1 MKCVENAVVSMNKVL
16 VFMAS
21 VMMAGL
27 MITVCADLTLRYFFN
42 SPLLWGTEVTEI
54 LLLYITFLGMAWV
67 FREDG
72 HVVIDVFTNKA
83 IGRKKKVL
91 NGISYFLVGIVSAVL
106 VYYGFYAAYDHYKRG
121 VFNPTV
127 IETPIWLI
135 ILVIP
140 VGSVPLLLEILLKF
154 WKLSSTKSQAPASA
168 GAPALRKAS
177 GGGASHRQ
185 AE

>member
-1 MKCVENAVVSMNKVL
+1 MVDRVFGYMEIVVRGFNKVL
-16 VFMAS
+16 VFIAS
-21 VMMAGL
+21 FMMAGL
-27 MITVCADLTLRYFFN
+27 MIIVCIDLALRYFFN

-83 IGRKKKVL
+83 TGRKKKIL

-106 VYYGFYAAYDHYKRG
+106 IYYGFYTTYDHYSRG

-127 IETPIWLI
+127 IETPIALI
-135 ILVIP
+135 IIVIP
-140 VGSVPLLLEILLKF
+140 IGSIPLFLEVLVKGWKLLK
-154 WKLSSTKSQAPASA
+154 
-168 GAPALRKAS
+168 R
-177 GGGASHRQ
+177 
-185 AE
+185 

>member
-1 MKCVENAVVSMNKVL
+1 MKYVENAVVGMNKVL
-16 VFMAS
+16 VFIAS

-27 MITVCADLTLRYFFN
+27 MIIVCADLTLRYFFN

-140 VGSVPLLLEILLKF
+140 VGSVPLLLEILIKF
-154 WKLSSTKSQAPASA
+154 WKLSSTKSQ
-168 GAPALRKAS
+168 KTEC
-177 GGGASHRQ
+177 Q
-185 AE
+185 

>member
-1 MKCVENAVVSMNKVL
+1 MVDRIFGYMESLVEGFNKIL
-16 VFMAS
+16 VFIAS

-27 MITVCADLTLRYFFN
+27 MIIVCMDLTLRYFFN

-83 IGRKKKVL
+83 TGRKKKIL
-91 NGISYFLVGIVSAVL
+91 KGISYFLVGIVSVVL
-106 VYYGFYAAYDHYKRG
+106 IYYGFYTTYDHYSRG

-127 IETPIWLI
+127 IETPIALI
-135 ILVIP
+135 IIVIP
-140 VGSVPLLLEILLKF
+140 IGSIPLFLEVLIKFRKLLK
-154 WKLSSTKSQAPASA
+154 S
-168 GAPALRKAS
+168 
-177 GGGASHRQ
+177 
-185 AE
+185 